1 MTGGSSLLGL
11 PLRVGQAVTTPG
23 DALARVE
30 AEGGGFR
37 DAVALVVVGAIAFR
51 LPDLLQALL
60 AAFGPTSGAL
70 LRVVGVFGDEAREAA
85 WILVPAA
92 VAITALAGKSRD
104 PSLDLELG
112 AACYHAFFVVRG
124 LTRALDAVTGM
135 RVLEPR
141 VTWIV
146 ASAAAVVVLVRAIG
160 LARGRPVA
168 TAQKPEATTTAA
180 GTTTAAAT
188 TAAPGTPS
196 AAAATTAAARPMATV
211 RAAAATARFLPRA
224 RVAALAVVAIAVV
237 GVAGNAVW
245 SVRHLEALR
254 PMRQGQPAPDFALR
268 RIDGDGS
275 VAMKD
280 LAGKVVLLDFWA
292 TWCPPCI
299 AMLPTLDRMYRA
311 WGPRG
316 VAFVAINSDGGG
328 ITADELK
335 RFLVEHPIPYPVV
348 LDEARV
354 GHLYKVEALPTLVVV
369 GRDGRVRTS
378 FMGMTTEGSLE
389 RALRE
394 ALDDAPLR

>member
-1 MTGGSSLLGL
+1 MTCSRSRGWPSSKNATGDPVTGGSSLLRL
-11 PLRVGQAVTTPG
+11 PLRVGQAVTAPG
-23 DALARVE
+23 DALARIE

-60 AAFGPTSGAL
+60 AMFGPTSGAF

-85 WILVPAA
+85 WIVVPAA

-124 LTRALDAVTGM
+124 LTRALDAAAGM
-135 RVLEPR
+135 RVLAPR

-146 ASAAAVVVLVRAIG
+146 AGAAALVVLVRAIG

-168 TAQKPEATTTAA
+168 NAQTPGATTATTAPA
-180 GTTTAAAT
+180 TTASAPGTTTA
-188 TAAPGTPS
+188 
-196 AAAATTAAARPMATV
+196 
-211 RAAAATARFLPRA
+211 FLPRA
-224 RVAALAVVAIAVV
+224 RLAALAVVALAVV

-245 SVRHLEALR
+245 SARHLDALR
-254 PMRQGQPAPDFALR
+254 PMRRGQPAPDFALR

-280 LAGKVVLLDFWA
+280 LAGQVVLLDFWA

-299 AMLPTLDRMYRA
+299 AMLPTLDRMHRA
-311 WGPRG
+311 WAPRG

-335 RFLVEHPIPYPVV
+335 QFLVEHPIPYPVV

-394 ALDDAPLR
+394 ALDDAPPQ